1 MVPYEVEA
9 FEMEGTTFGV
19 ELGPKV
25 PDHSEVSESFRGL
38 EEELAKKR

>member
-19 ELGPKV
+19 EVGPKV

-38 EEELAKKR
+38 EESAKKR